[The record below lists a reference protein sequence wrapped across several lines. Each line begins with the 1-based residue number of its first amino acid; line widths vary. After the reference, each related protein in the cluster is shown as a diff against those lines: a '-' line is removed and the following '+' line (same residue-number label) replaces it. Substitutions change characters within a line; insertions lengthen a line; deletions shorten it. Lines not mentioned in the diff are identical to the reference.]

1 METTEFTTDFY
12 PNYYSPFFVK
22 QIIYREYAGEDGCL
36 PVTQVAHCLD
46 SYKDSIDDV
55 VFGKSAA
62 VLPKGFV
69 ITDDGKHYKWTYFG
83 DHRYSATM
91 AKTSSDNRAGMNMAS
106 LIDNL
111 ML

>member
-1 METTEFTTDFY
+1 MALILRNGGSQNPDRWLKEPRNNQE
-12 PNYYSPFFVK
+12 
-22 QIIYREYAGEDGCL
+22 QIK
-36 PVTQVAHCLD
+36 VALKG
-46 SYKDSIDDV
+46 YKSL
-55 VFGKSAA
+55 GGS
-62 VLPKGFV
+62 LRRLLESMGFV